1 MILRSLRTIQYPPD
15 ILARKEYSPDCTEK
29 FTQKSPDIA
38 IGAFCLTFRS
48 NWVPGSVLLSH
59 GECHTTIG
67 ATAFHF
73 CVRHGYRWFHCAIAA
88 RQNLQSGIR

>member
-1 MILRSLRTIQYPPD
+1 MIAPSFD
-15 ILARKEYSPDCTEK
+15 SNADNDNE
-29 FTQKSPDIA
+29 KSPDIA

-88 RQNLQSGIR
+88 RQNLQSRKADVNNDLASLLCHYH